1 MLLKMS
7 KNLPILKSRFQGQ
20 SVELDDESGFFPVS
34 ALPIESLM
42 PELFS
47 YIDQFNCC
55 FTAGL
60 GQRYRTY
67 RQSICLPPT
76 ILACNVRFVPHVG
89 RSGIDW

>member
-1 MLLKMS
+1 M
-7 KNLPILKSRFQGQ
+7 NPA
-20 SVELDDESGFFPVS
+20 FFPFS
-34 ALPIESLM
+34 ALSIESLM
-42 PELFS
+42 LELFS

-76 ILACNVRFVPHVG
+76 ILACNVRFVHYSVEKLPLAVKRG
-89 RSGIDW
+89 E